1 MPTEKL
7 TVFIK
12 EVCLEYSELLYFC
25 NKLMEELREI
35 ELVKNC
41 LNQRYRKLNKI
52 CFKQES
58 EIKEFKI
65 GNGNYSTKSSKANI
79 GNYSTK
85 STKNIENVVEYKYK
99 LLNKENEFN
108 LIRSDYENNKK
119 IIEELK
125 ENEDK
130 LKIENISIK
139 SIFVKEIRS
148 LKFDLENAVK
158 QRDYLKSF
166 MVDFKKQV
174 NLYSNLK

>member
-25 NKLMEELREI
+25 NKLMEELKELD
-35 ELVKNC
+35 LVKNC

-52 CFKQES
+52 CFKQEAELKELKINKINS
-58 EIKEFKI
+58 DSGNFIKKT
-65 GNGNYSTKSSKANI
+65 TKQ
-79 GNYSTK
+79 
-85 STKNIENVVEYKYK
+85 IEDVEEYKFK
-99 LLNKENEFN
+99 LMNKENEFN
-108 LIRSDYENNKK
+108 LIKMNLENNKK

-130 LKIENISIK
+130 IKAENYSIK
-139 SIFVKEIRS
+139 KLFIKEIRT
-148 LKFDLENAVK
+148 LKFDLENAIK
-158 QRDYLKSF
+158 QRDQLKNF
-166 MVDFKKQV
+166 IGDFKKQV